1 MRGIAVLCGEVW
13 KVMSNI
19 DVAVQSGKLER
30 RFDVPDT
37 GRKLSSITIDYV
49 VSLTL
54 AFFVVFKISFV
65 PETAMQVLKCASIAL
80 LILLHRRAAS
90 SIPHF
95 WVVITLA
102 CVQPLCTLLAGSPF
116 MNVLYAAVNGLCL
129 ISLLLMFRSLSN
141 KHGVYQV
148 LDTFFW
154 MLLIAAAAN
163 DATVIASS
171 VHEAD
176 TEYLLGNK
184 FAVGYIHM
192 LLLGLYATLLAKRKG
207 YLRYNWGLFW
217 LIFAESIIVI
227 YRADTMTCMLG
238 LVAVAVISPLIP
250 KRLSSKLS
258 SGVACVAT
266 LIGINVVFFGTGMML
281 ENEFVRYFI
290 TEVLGRNLNLT
301 GRTAIY
307 DELGMIIQMSP
318 YVGWGYGS
326 SVVSQF
332 VGSGNAQNG
341 IMELLVTY
349 GVIGTLGFLCVLI
362 ALLPGRKNINNP
374 AAHGLVAVLY
384 GMFFASLVEISFGI
398 MFYLMLS
405 LASTALQGNQKGREV
420 RSDS

>member
-1 MRGIAVLCGEVW
+1 MCSIAVLRSEVW

-19 DVAVQSGKLER
+19 DMTVQSGKPARQL
-30 RFDVPDT
+30 DVSDA
-37 GRKLSSITIDYV
+37 GGKLLNFTIDYV

-54 AFFVVFKISFV
+54 AFFVVFKIGFV
-65 PETAMQVLKCASIAL
+65 PETVMQVLKCASIAL
-80 LILLHRRAAS
+80 LVLLHRRAAS

-95 WVVITLA
+95 WAVIVLA
-102 CVQPLCTLLAGSPF
+102 CVQPLCTLLVGSSF

-129 ISLLLMFRSLSN
+129 ISLLLMFRSLSIG
-141 KHGVYQV
+141 HGVYQV
-148 LDTFFW
+148 LDSFFW
-154 MLLIAAAAN
+154 MLLIAAVAN
-163 DATVIASS
+163 DMTVFISP

-192 LLLGLYATLLAKRKG
+192 LLLGLYSTLLTKRKG

-227 YRADTMTCMLG
+227 YQADTMTCLLG
-238 LVAVAVISPLIP
+238 LVVVAVISALVP
-250 KRLSSKLS
+250 KSITSKLS
-258 SGVACVAT
+258 SGLACVVT

-281 ENEFVRYFI
+281 ENEFVQYFI
-290 TEVLGRNLNLT
+290 TEVLGRSLNLT

-307 DELGMIIQMSP
+307 DELRAIIQMSP

-326 SVVSQF
+326 SIVSQF
-332 VGSGNAQNG
+332 VGYGNAQNG

-349 GVIGTLGFLCVLI
+349 GVFGTLGFLLVLI
-362 ALLPGRKNINNP
+362 ALLPGRKNRNRME
-374 AAHGLVAVLY
+374 AHGLVAVLY
-384 GMFFASLVEISFGI
+384 GMFFTSLVEISFGI

-405 LASTALQGNQKGREV
+405 LASIALQGNIEGKEV
-420 RSDS
+420 RSDG